1 MKASTIIRG
10 VAKEFYGRRYY
21 LYNDRLKSGDA
32 NCRNIKVEI
41 GWCRPPSVDFFRECL
56 TRLRAAGMTARMNP
70 LEHRIWVKQG

>member
-21 LYNDRLKSGDA
+21 LYNDRLKSVDA

-41 GWCRPPSVDFFRECL
+41 GWCSPPSVDFFRECL

>member
-10 VAKEFYGRRYY
+10 VAKEFYGRRYRF
-21 LYNDRLKSGDA
+21 YNDRMKAGS
-32 NCRNIKVEI
+32 NFRNIKVEI
-41 GWCRPPSVDFFRECL
+41 GWCRPPSVEFFRECL